1 MIYDKEIYFEVSSSD
16 ETKPNCNTEFPDI
29 NSAIEYAERN
39 GYDLICE
46 IGGSWDEY
54 KKCWFCEEWKS
65 TSELNRD
72 SLCDHCESYLI
83 SRGEI

>member
-1 MIYDKEIYFEVSSSD
+1 MIYPDYHYYEV
-16 ETKPNCNTEFPDI
+16 NCTEENRLPACDTEFPDLET
-29 NSAIEYAERN
+29 AIEYAETH

-46 IGGSWDEY
+46 IGGSWDEF

-72 SLCDHCESYLI
+72 NLCDHCESYFL
-83 SRGEI
+83 RHL

>member
-1 MIYDKEIYFEVSSSD
+1 MIYDKEIYFEVNSTDNS
-16 ETKPNCNTEFPDI
+16 KPNCDIEFPDI
-29 NSAIEYAERN
+29 DSAIEYANAN
-39 GYDLICE
+39 GFDLICE
-46 IGGSWDEY
+46 IGGSWDEF

-72 SLCDHCESYLI
+72 NLCDHCEAYLI